1 MLRDTNAYGGGGL
14 PERKTPQGMWS
25 PDEEPH
31 RTARTKA
38 RPTPCNGECRDTCF
52 GNDDGCTWCDY
63 TPQT

>member
-38 RPTPCNGECRDTCF
+38 RPAYREAIPDNAQRFAAAYQFAEA
-52 GNDDGCTWCDY
+52 
-63 TPQT
+63 